1 MCPTLCDP
9 TDGSPPGSHVP
20 GILQARVLEW
30 GAIAFFKKNIY
41 FCFIDYPKPLTVWI
55 TTNCGKFLKMGMPDY
70 LTYLLKN
77 LFIHQE
83 ATVRTVRTVG
93 TKEWFRERSMSRLY
107 IVTLFI

>member
-1 MCPTLCDP
+1 
-9 TDGSPPGSHVP
+9 
-20 GILQARVLEW
+20 
-30 GAIAFFKKNIY
+30 
-41 FCFIDYPKPLTVWI
+41 
-55 TTNCGKFLKMGMPDY
+55 MGMPDY

-93 TKEWFRERSMSRLY
+93 TKEWFRERSMSRLH